1 MHFLIINFN
10 SQQLTD
16 RAIELAKLFL
26 VKCLKPSTDF
36 ETFDELRLTAFDSN
50 ALKLD
55 FEKTACT
62 CTANARKHIQRVTT
76 KCSCGF
82 KYCKYKSGEKIAKI
96 KSQNKFRFLTFFLKL
111 NNI

>member
-1 MHFLIINFN
+1 MHFFIINFN

-16 RAIELAKLFL
+16 CTIELAELFL
-26 VKCLKPSTDF
+26 VKCLKLSTDF
-36 ETFDELRLTAFDSN
+36 ETFDELRLAAFDSN

-62 CTANARKHIQRVTT
+62 SANARKHIQRVTT

-82 KYCKYKSGEKIAKI
+82 KVLQIQVWRKDCKNPITK
-96 KSQNKFRFLTFFLKL
+96 
-111 NNI
+111 